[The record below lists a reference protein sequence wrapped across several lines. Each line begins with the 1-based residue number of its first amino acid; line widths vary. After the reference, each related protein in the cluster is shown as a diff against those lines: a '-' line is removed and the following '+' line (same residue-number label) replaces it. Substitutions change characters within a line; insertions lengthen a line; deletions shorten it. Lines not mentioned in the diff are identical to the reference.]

1 MAREITGPG
10 RRTLVAAGGSHVLGY
25 AVSWSTGEVADLQR
39 VVVAAVA
46 RRRGLAAGM
55 LRELLNEAAAEGVQ
69 RVLLEVSE
77 HNVAALALY
86 ARSGFREIDRRARY
100 YQDGSD
106 AVVLQL
112 DLATGLPPSD
122 EGEGTP

>member
-1 MAREITGPG
+1 MIFSLG
-10 RRTLVAAGGSHVLGY
+10 RPS
-25 AVSWSTGEVADLQR
+25 SADLQR
-39 VVVAAVA
+39 VVVAAGA
-46 RRRGLAAGM
+46 RRRGLAGWL
-55 LRELLNEAAAEGVQ
+55 LRELLAEAAAEGVQ

-77 HNVAALALY
+77 HNDAAMALY

-100 YQDGSD
+100 YPDGSD

-112 DLATGLPPSD
+112 DLATGPPPAD